1 MMFYYDWKA
10 KENVWKF
17 FCNLTESYRFHA
29 KFVHYIVSG
38 VGLIA
43 AGAEAVDQYLLE
55 SGEI

>member
-1 MMFYYDWKA
+1 MFYYDWKE
-10 KENVWKF
+10 KKNVWKF
-17 FCNLTESYRFHA
+17 FCNLTESYWFRA
-29 KFVHYIVSG
+29 EFVHYIVSG